1 MVNDPSHQCLGL
13 ALPGTSGPEGLTDAR
28 KAGHVQML
36 APGATQGYDIEAGA
50 LCGETAV
57 AQKEGEIAHVLAGA
71 QTAFAAVTPG
81 TGPFSTDSG

>member
-1 MVNDPSHQCLGL
+1 
-13 ALPGTSGPEGLTDAR
+13 
-28 KAGHVQML
+28 ML

-81 TGPFSTDSG
+81 TGPFSADSS

>member
-50 LCGETAV
+50 LCGETV
-57 AQKEGEIAHVLAGA
+57 QPVWNRGGA
-71 QTAFAAVTPG
+71 QSVRQK
-81 TGPFSTDSG
+81 